1 MSISISDIQN
11 DISEYQDR
19 ISKAQVDLANLPA
32 GYLPYQ
38 EHKKRE
44 KVRRDLQAEVKHV
57 QGLIGYAHEGIELR
71 QKAVTRGLH
80 DPAKP

>member
-1 MSISISDIQN
+1 MDLTISDIQN
-11 DISEYQDR
+11 DIAGFQVR
-19 ISKAQVDLANLPA
+19 IQKAKAQLAGLPT
-32 GYLPYQ
+32 GRLPYQ
-38 EHKKRE
+38 DHKRRE